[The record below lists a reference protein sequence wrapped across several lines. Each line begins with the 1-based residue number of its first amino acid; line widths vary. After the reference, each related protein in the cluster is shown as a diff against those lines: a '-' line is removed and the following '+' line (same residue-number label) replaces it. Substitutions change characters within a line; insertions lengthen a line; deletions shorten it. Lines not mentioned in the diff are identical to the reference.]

1 MTSMRM
7 TSRMATTRSGVQDR
21 NGNRRARQLAARRQ
35 CFITVAERQFLQ
47 HGFAETSVNAIV
59 REAGGSLATLYA
71 EFGTKAALFE
81 SVLCQRAARLF
92 PDAPTAPGNRRN
104 LDAQLRT
111 LAAQML
117 THMLSEDG
125 LAVYRIA
132 IHEAPRFPE
141 LRKTFL
147 EVGMPGWQARIGHY
161 LQQLMVSH
169 QLSIDD
175 LSLAATRF
183 IALVQGSLVFTAACG
198 GTIKARERA
207 THVRQAVSAFLTLYP
222 PRPGPMG

>member
-1 MTSMRM
+1 MI
-7 TSRMATTRSGVQDR
+7 SRMATTRPSSEGR
-21 NGNRRARQLAARRQ
+21 SGNRRARQLAARRQ
-35 CFITVAERQFLQ
+35 RFIAVAERQFLQ

-92 PDAPTAPGNRRN
+92 PDAPTHPGKRRSV
-104 LDAQLRT
+104 DAQLRT

-161 LQQLMVSH
+161 LQQLMTSH
-169 QLSIDD
+169 RLSIDD
-175 LSLAATRF
+175 LPVAASRF
-183 IALVQGSLVFTAACG
+183 IALVQGSLIFTAACG
-198 GTIKARERA
+198 GAVKERERA
-207 THVRQAVSAFLTLYP
+207 THVRQAVNAFLKLYP
-222 PRPGPMG
+222 PRSDLTG